1 MSEVGSLE
9 AAALK
14 RKERLAALKASKL
27 KKSSG
32 KNDDEGGKPLPA

>member
-14 RKERLAALKASKL
+14 RKERLAALKASKA
-27 KKSSG
+27 KKNESG
-32 KNDDEGGKPLPA
+32 DNENDDKSLPK